1 MPRNPES
8 SQPIQGIDATPTA
21 SVPAS
26 EYIWKRYWF
35 PLYSE
40 SLEKT
45 REFIC
50 RVENFVYLC
59 ARRIDTI
66 VSQCTYALRL
76 YKALPFVHICL
87 RSCVGSPKLDKATP
101 FLLPIHNYNF

>member
-1 MPRNPES
+1 MPT
-8 SQPIQGIDATPTA
+8 GIKSVDTGNNSTCSAPATLARKSATSFDRLTKA
-21 SVPAS
+21 
-26 EYIWKRYWF
+26 ELI
-35 PLYSE
+35 
-40 SLEKT
+40 EKT